1 MHPIDAAVALGRRH
15 GLESVEPR
23 VLKDGS
29 NLIVVLEPARVV
41 VRVATLTG
49 WVRGDPRPFL
59 AREVALSGALAK
71 AGANVAGPSDR
82 VPPGPHEFAGWQMSV
97 TAWIDHVAGRPP
109 DAMSTLGALDAL
121 HAALDA
127 LAVPLPFLGPA
138 LGDLDAAWGRLTT
151 IGILPES
158 EVTRRRARR
167 AVLVRRL
174 VTAAPE
180 RRPLHGDA
188 YPRNALVDPE
198 GTVVWIDFEDAC
210 VGPAAWDHAI
220 LIRQGGDPAIEP
232 ILRAR
237 DGDAAIDAAM
247 ELRGLQAEA
256 WTLIHDA
263 RAAGRLPIPASYA
276 RPRSA

>member
-1 MHPIDAAVALGRRH
+1 
-15 GLESVEPR
+15 

-59 AREVALSGALAK
+59 AREVALSDALAK